1 MEMMYYD
8 ERYYLSR
15 FGTTERKL
23 LEYWKERNKS
33 DNEKEEEMYSSLI
46 SAYDSYIKLAG
57 ILINEISID
66 NSISKGVL
74 ISLLL
79 QAGAFSYDEFKYG
92 NVDDILNTRLG
103 LNVITGEACCRNVS
117 NFMTDIFKSNGEYC
131 ENLTVTALNKKD
143 KRKATR
149 EIANHMM
156 NLISYNGILYGFDIF
171 DSFGTLYYFLN
182 EFELLPIDS
191 KEHSFM
197 YYKPYLDYVY
207 NNLTF
212 EDLKNRLLLFKS
224 NGKNI
229 ITQSEFKEI
238 VSETDEKLT
247 KDISLVQDFIKD
259 TNGQLIDIKEKI
271 KLMKR

>member
-1 MEMMYYD
+1 MEIKYYD

-15 FGTTERKL
+15 FGITERKL
-23 LEYWKERNKS
+23 LEYWKEKNKS
-33 DNEKEEEMYSSLI
+33 DNEVEMTKYSSLI

-57 ILINEISID
+57 KLINEVSLD

-79 QAGAFSYDEFKYG
+79 QAGAFSYDDFKYG

-117 NFMTDIFKSNGEYC
+117 NFMTDIFKSNGDFC
-131 ENLTVTALNKKD
+131 ENLTVTYLKKKD

-149 EIANHMM
+149 EIANHMI
-156 NLISYNGILYGFDIF
+156 NLICYNGILYGFDIF
-171 DSFGTLYYFLN
+171 DNFGTLYFFLN
-182 EFELLPIDS
+182 SYELLPIDS

-207 NNLTF
+207 NHLSF
-212 EDLKNRLLLFKS
+212 EDLKNRLLLFKE

-229 ITQSEFKEI
+229 ITQGEFKEI
-238 VSETDEKLT
+238 VAETDLKLT
-247 KDISLVQDFIKD
+247 SDISLVQDFIKD
-259 TNGQLIDIKEKI
+259 TNGKITDIKEKI
-271 KLMKR
+271 KSMKK